1 MDEGLEHL
9 RALEGQVEYFNSL
22 YQSNDKDANDIAEL
36 RASCMYEPPV
46 VVRVVRVVVVVV
58 RVVVRVGHVATNSS
72 YMRLLAIQ

>member
-46 VVRVVRVVVVVV
+46 VV
-58 RVVVRVGHVATNSS
+58 VVRVGHVATNSS

>member
-46 VVRVVRVVVVVV
+46 VVRVVRVVV
-58 RVVVRVGHVATNSS
+58 RVGHVATNSS

>member
-46 VVRVVRVVVVVV
+46 VVRVVV
-58 RVVVRVGHVATNSS
+58 RVAMLLPTHHTCACLRFSNQHATPPG
-72 YMRLLAIQ
+72 